1 MQAMK
6 TRGRVLSVASECVP
20 LIKTGGLADVVG
32 ALPAALAAVGWDMK
46 VLLPAYHSLRAMSAD
61 WPVVWHEDDL
71 WGGPG
76 EVRAGVVAGL
86 SVLLLDA
93 PHLFDREGGPYA
105 GPGGDWGDNAQRFA
119 ALSWVAAGM
128 ARTGFDGWHPDV
140 LHAHDWQAGLAP
152 AYLAYGGADGVKSVI
167 TIHNIAFQGWAGASM
182 LAALRLPPEQFHP
195 AALEYYGGLSA
206 LKAGM
211 VTADRITTVSPT
223 YAAEL
228 ARAEYGMGLQGVITA
243 RADVVSG
250 ILNGVDTGVWSPET
264 DGDVLNYS
272 VRSMKGKAA
281 ARAALCDEFGLDVP
295 GPLAIVVSRL
305 TDQKG
310 IDLLPAV
317 LPDFIAGGGGVAI
330 LGSGDPGLEA
340 AMRGLHAAYP
350 DRIGLRIGY
359 DEALSHRMFAGAD
372 AVLVPSR
379 FEPCGLTQMY
389 GLRYGAIP
397 VVAAVGGLADTV
409 IHASPAAMTAG
420 VATGITFHPTD
431 AIAFANALRHLLALH
446 ADKKAWGQ
454 VQKNAMQHPVG
465 WETSAAAYAALYE
478 GLIR

>member
-1 MQAMK
+1 MQ
-6 TRGRVLSVASECVP
+6 GRVLSVASECVP

-32 ALPAALAAVGWDMK
+32 ALPGALAGVGWDMR
-46 VLLPAYHSLRAMSAD
+46 VLMPAYRALRALAAD
-61 WPVVWHEDDL
+61 WPEVWREDGL
-71 WGGPG
+71 WGGVG
-76 EVRAGVVAGL
+76 VVRMGVVAGIT
-86 SVLLLDA
+86 VLLLDA
-93 PHLFDREGGPYA
+93 PHLFDREGGPYS
-105 GPGGDWGDNAQRFA
+105 GPQGDWEDNAQRFA
-119 ALSWVAAGM
+119 ALSWVAARM
-128 ARTGFDGWHPDV
+128 AREGFGGWRPDV
-140 LHAHDWQAGLAP
+140 LHAHDWQGGLAP
-152 AYLAYGGADGVKSVI
+152 AYLAYGGAAGVKTVI
-167 TIHNIAFQGWAGASM
+167 TIHNIAFQGWAAASM
-182 LAALRLPPEQFHP
+182 LGELRLPASEFHP
-195 AALEYYGGLSA
+195 GALEYYGGLSS

-272 VRSMKGKAA
+272 VKSMKGKAA
-281 ARAALCDEFGLDVP
+281 ARAALCAEFGLDVP
-295 GPLAIVVSRL
+295 GPLAIVVSRM

-310 IDLLPAV
+310 IDLIPMV
-317 LPDFIAGGGGVAI
+317 LPDFIAAGGGLAI
-330 LGSGDPGLEA
+330 LGSGDPALEA
-340 AMRGLHAAYP
+340 AMRGLHQRFP
-350 DRIGLRIGY
+350 GRVGLRVGY

-389 GLRYGAIP
+389 GLRYGALP

-409 IHASPAAMTAG
+409 IHASPAAMAAG

-431 AIAFANALRHLLALH
+431 AIAFAQALRQLVQLYG
-446 ADKKAWGQ
+446 DQKGWGQ
-454 VQKNAMQHPVG
+454 VQKNAMKHPVG
-465 WETSAAAYAALYE
+465 WETSAAAYAALYQ
-478 GLIR
+478 GLLP